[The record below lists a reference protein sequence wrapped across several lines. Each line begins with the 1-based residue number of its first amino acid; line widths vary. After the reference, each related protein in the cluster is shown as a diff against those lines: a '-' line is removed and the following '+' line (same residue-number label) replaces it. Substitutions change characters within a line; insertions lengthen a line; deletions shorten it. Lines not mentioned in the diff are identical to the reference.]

1 MIKHSKWRL
10 KWKHIFFKKMTKRG
24 SPIVNALVD
33 EAEPASVPLEPGQ
46 A

>member
-10 KWKHIFFKKMTKRG
+10 KWKAYIFFLMTRRG

-33 EAEPASVPLEPGQ
+33 EAEPASAPLETGQ